1 MASEPVLAIP
11 IDNAPYCLKTD
22 ALDYTLGAVL
32 SQKQDNKW
40 HPVAFLSKSLNEAER
55 NYEIYDKEMLAIM
68 VALDEW
74 RHHLLGAKLQ
84 FEIWTDHQN
93 LTYFKKP
100 QKMNRRQAQW
110 ITELQEYNFTLHHK
124 PGKTNVK
131 ADLLSRRVD
140 HKKGENDNEDIM
152 MLKPEWFRCM
162 EVGIEGQDK
171 DFIE

>member
-1 MASEPVLAIP
+1 
-11 IDNAPYCLKTD
+11 
-22 ALDYTLGAVL
+22 
-32 SQKQDNKW
+32 
-40 HPVAFLSKSLNEAER
+40 
-55 NYEIYDKEMLAIM
+55 MLAIM

-74 RHHLLGAKLQ
+74 HHHLLGAKLQ

-100 QKMNRRQAQW
+100 QKMNRRQARW

-131 ADLLSRRVD
+131 ADLLSRRAD
-140 HKKGENDNEDIM
+140 HKKGENDNEDIT
-152 MLKPEWFRCM
+152 MLKPEWFRRM

-171 DFIE
+171 NFVK